1 MVSKAC
7 CSERSAFLV
16 PIFAVA
22 YTIAWLTDGFNASHF
37 TRISITR
44 LTVKMHFHH
53 RGRLNQP

>member
-1 MVSKAC
+1 MVSKAR
-7 CSERSAFLV
+7 CSKRFAFLV

-53 RGRLNQP
+53 RGWLN